1 MRSVGSEARS
11 ACLSSGVSSPAS
23 PMGSA
28 FPRAKWKDGYYQ
40 IVLEYERR
48 DAFTLTEKIDACLL
62 DAPGGGSDT
71 GRICF
76 YAPELSFAR
85 ELVMGLL
92 GKVRVVAPPELREE
106 LRDELKKINDFY
118 KR

>member
-28 FPRAKWKDGYYQ
+28 FPR
-40 IVLEYERR
+40 
-48 DAFTLTEKIDACLL
+48 
-62 DAPGGGSDT
+62 
-71 GRICF
+71 
-76 YAPELSFAR
+76 APELSFAR

>member
-1 MRSVGSEARS
+1 
-11 ACLSSGVSSPAS
+11 
-23 PMGSA
+23 MGSA
-28 FPRAKWKDGYYQ
+28 FPRAKWTKQHLNSGLEGGGLSAVKKDGYYQ

-92 GKVRVVAPPELREE
+92 GKVRVVAPPAAP
-106 LRDELKKINDFY
+106 
-118 KR
+118 